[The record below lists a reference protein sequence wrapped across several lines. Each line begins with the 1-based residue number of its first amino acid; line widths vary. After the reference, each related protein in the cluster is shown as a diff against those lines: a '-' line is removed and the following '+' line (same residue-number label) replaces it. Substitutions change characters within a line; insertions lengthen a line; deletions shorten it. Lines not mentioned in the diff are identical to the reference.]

1 MNLINIQFIKEN
13 LKKSKGIIILLLS
26 IIPIIN
32 VLYLF
37 KLFNKIDYIM
47 DFHSLELITFLGSFI
62 FSIVISYLL
71 NKFLFK
77 QKELDYYLSKPISRK
92 KLYFTNLLTFI
103 ILIIILLLL
112 NIIAIIALTQ
122 FTDIIITI
130 PIIIDYFIYNL
141 ILYLFIY
148 SVSCLSMY
156 ISPNFL
162 ASLVISTLI
171 IFTYPFIIITD
182 KLLTDNYTKVYTTV
196 TDCDE
201 SYCEKDSDN
210 YKYYI
215 EHHKN
220 INATLTLPSSYIV
233 KEPMTKDIVK
243 TTILCITYI
252 ALGLIAFNK
261 RKCENTLKVND
272 KIHYTLKSILLIP
285 LSFIIIYFLKDTN
298 YLGVILSM
306 IFILVIYTFYDIL
319 TKKSLYKP
327 IKSIIIFTWT
337 FIPFLIIASILM
349 NFYNKE
355 EEIKLTNLGYIY
367 DEFSGNNIKT
377 NIDKVNIDLTNKND
391 INYYPFYTKKYTLY
405 LPLNQ
410 NNINEV
416 EEKSKNDYL
425 TFLNS
430 FNLKE
435 INYLEAFL
443 EFKPIDK
450 DILNDINIMF
460 TMDNTF
466 RNNVIGKGNFQAY
479 IYKNFKYNQIDIPYD
494 INDQVLK
501 LVNEHTKKLFLNSI
515 KNYDLIAV
523 GLVEYNNTSSTDKLS
538 CIIKSNKNSLIEYL
552 INHVSDPISKDYKLL
567 YYRTNNNSINTFK
580 VNDNSLGAYVINDVE
595 GFYNF
600 IDSFKDCRQV

>member
-13 LKKSKGIIILLLS
+13 LKKSKGIIIFLLS

-32 VLYLF
+32 FIYLF
-37 KLFNKIDYIM
+37 KLLNKIDYII

-77 QKELDYYLSKPISRK
+77 QKELDYYLSKPVSRK

-103 ILIIILLLL
+103 ILTIILLLL
-112 NIIAIIALTQ
+112 NIIAIIALTK

-130 PIIIDYFIYNL
+130 PIMIDYFIYNL

-162 ASLVISTLI
+162 ASLVISVLI

-182 KLLTDNYTKVYTTV
+182 KLLTDIYTEVYTTI

-201 SYCEKDSDN
+201 SHCEKDSD
-210 YKYYI
+210 YHKYYI
-215 EHHKN
+215 EHYKN

-243 TTILCITYI
+243 TTVLCITYI
-252 ALGLIAFNK
+252 ALGLIALKK
-261 RKCENTLKVND
+261 RKCENTLKTND

-306 IFILVIYTFYDIL
+306 IFILVIYTIYDIL

-327 IKSIIIFTWT
+327 IKSIIIFVWT
-337 FIPFLIIASILM
+337 FVPFLIIATILI

-367 DEFSGNNIKT
+367 DEFSGNNIKA

-410 NNINEV
+410 DNIKEV
-416 EEKSKNDYL
+416 EEKSKKDYL

-430 FNLKE
+430 FNLKD
-435 INYLEAFL
+435 IDILETYS
-443 EFKPIDK
+443 EFKTIDK
-450 DILNDINIMF
+450 NTLNDINITF

-466 RNNVIGKGNFQAY
+466 NNNWIEKGLYNAY
-479 IYKNFKYNQIDIPYD
+479 IYKDFKYNKINIPYN
-494 INDQVLK
+494 INDEVLK
-501 LVNEHTKKLFLNSI
+501 VTNEHAKELFLNSI
-515 KNYDLIAV
+515 KNYNIEVARIIDHNDV
-523 GLVEYNNTSSTDKLS
+523 YRDKLD
-538 CIIKSNKNSLIEYL
+538 CIIENDENSLIEYL
-552 INHVSDPISKDYKLL
+552 TNHVNDPINKDYKILL
-567 YYRTNNNSINTFK
+567 YRTDYIPKNIYKPKGIFGGNYF
-580 VNDNSLGAYVINDVE
+580 INDVE

-600 IDSFKDCRQV
+600 IDSFKDCEQV